1 MQDSRGDVN
10 DCARLYGLALIA
22 DNHDAPARI
31 NEYDFIR
38 IFVRVNR
45 NPSHGVCS
53 QRVPV
58 ALVIDCSIPVGE
70 NVARRLP
77 LKDDRRAGPSFFPK
91 ELLELRARP
100 SVLLEEPVDPADLF
114 LVAGQGA
121 PIPRIE
127 KIQECE

>member
-45 NPSHGVCS
+45 NPSHGVRS

-77 LKDDRRAGPSFFPK
+77 LKDAGELARHSSRRSFSSSA
-91 ELLELRARP
+91 RARAC
-100 SVLLEEPVDPADLF
+100 SSRSLLIR
-114 LVAGQGA
+114 
-121 PIPRIE
+121 PISSW
-127 KIQECE
+127 